1 MSRRYQR
8 FRRAGLVALYV
19 ALLAFWGG
27 LGYDTYG
34 DWLRRQSLIAHGL
47 AQAAIPPTPVP
58 VPLPTTERI
67 QPTAVPSPTSE
78 SVVLTQPLPAQTAMP
93 VTHPKTGR
101 SIAAWLPTA
110 FDADEARASFQANKD
125 ILDEVSPFWYFTN
138 PATGALIPEPG
149 ARDRTLVDEAHQANV
164 LVIPTVHNVYDPLAV
179 VPMLRNPAL
188 RKKNI
193 AAMMQE
199 VHTFNFDG
207 IDLDYE
213 SLPAASRPYYSDF

>member
-58 VPLPTTERI
+58 PVPLPTTERI
-67 QPTAVPSPTSE
+67 QPTVVVPSPTSE
-78 SVVLTQPLPAQTAMP
+78 SVVVAQPLPAQTALP

-101 SIAAWLPTA
+101 SIASWLPTA

-125 ILDEVSPFWYFTN
+125 ILD
-138 PATGALIPEPG
+138 
-149 ARDRTLVDEAHQANV
+149 
-164 LVIPTVHNVYDPLAV
+164 
-179 VPMLRNPAL
+179 
-188 RKKNI
+188 
-193 AAMMQE
+193 
-199 VHTFNFDG
+199 
-207 IDLDYE
+207 
-213 SLPAASRPYYSDF
+213 